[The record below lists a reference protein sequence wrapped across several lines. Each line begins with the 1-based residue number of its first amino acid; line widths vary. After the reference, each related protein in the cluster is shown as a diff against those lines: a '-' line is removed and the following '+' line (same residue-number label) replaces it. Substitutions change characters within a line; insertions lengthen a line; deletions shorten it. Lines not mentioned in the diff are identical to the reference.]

1 MSEQIKKNLMRK
13 KYTILILLILFV
25 ILEIIKVRQEAAA
38 QTTLEKSLVST
49 ENYVAITFDDGPQY
63 KTTMQLL
70 DGLKEREV
78 VATFFLVGYKIEER
92 KDVVIR
98 MQEDGHLIGN
108 HTYSHISL
116 DSVKLEKAIEEIDK
130 TNKIIADITG
140 VYPTY
145 IRPPYGKWSGKI
157 EEKISMTPV
166 LWTVDPCD
174 WNTTNVNKVVECVVK
189 NTKNGDIILMHD
201 IYESSVAAA
210 LEIVDRLKAQGYVF
224 VTVDQLM
231 LD

>member
-1 MSEQIKKNLMRK
+1 MRNSFKEIYMRRKHVIVTLLLLSLYCGIK
-13 KYTILILLILFV
+13 
-25 ILEIIKVRQEAAA
+25 
-38 QTTLEKSLVST
+38 LVQQKDIVLATSVNAMVAR

-70 DGLKEREV
+70 DGLRERDV
-78 VATFFLVGYKIEER
+78 TATFFLVGEKIEER
-92 KDVVIR
+92 KEVVQR

-108 HTYSHISL
+108 HTYSHIDL
-116 DSVKLEKAIEEIDK
+116 NSVSIDKALEEINK
-130 TNKIIADITG
+130 TNQLIYDITG
-140 VYPTY
+140 VMPAY
-145 IRPPYGKWSGKI
+145 IRPPFGNWSSRM

-174 WNTTNVNKVVECVVK
+174 WNTKNVGNVVDCVVK

-201 IYESSVAAA
+201 IYETSVVAA

-224 VTVDQLM
+224 VTVDQLI